1 MSSSLERFISQV
13 NGRGLA
19 KTNSFSVEIS
29 TPPCLQNVT
38 GTIAMPPLLTL
49 FCQSASFPATNIGV
63 RDLKITGPTYKRPYS
78 IDYGGEGI
86 QLTFLVDGQM
96 NIKSY
101 FDLWMNKIINPFEFN
116 AYYDEKETKYTTRID
131 ISQVTKTSTIEL
143 DDVVGKLQSTE
154 DEDETYF
161 VRLQD
166 AFPRNIG
173 LIELDTTA
181 QNSVHK
187 LTVNFAYRIANFRG
201 DIYKEAS
208 WLLAESPQ

>member
-1 MSSSLERFISQV
+1 MTSPLERFISQV
-13 NGRGLA
+13 NNLGLA
-19 KTNSFSVEIS
+19 KTNSFNVEIF
-29 TPPCLQNVT
+29 TPPCIQDVT
-38 GTIAMPPLLTL
+38 GTRKMPSLLTL
-49 FCQSASFPATNIGV
+49 FCQNASFPATNIGV

-86 QLTFLVDGQM
+86 QLTFLVDRQM

-101 FDLWMNKIINPFEFN
+101 FDLWMNKIINPFEFT
-116 AYYDEKETKYTTRID
+116 AYYDEKETKYTTD
-131 ISQVTKTSTIEL
+131 IFIRQVTQTTPPPVGYENL
-143 DDVVGKLQSTE
+143 EGVV

-161 VRLQD
+161 VKLED

-187 LTVNFAYRIANFRG
+187 LTVNFAYRQVRFQG
-201 DIYKEAS
+201 DIYQEGS
-208 WLLAESPQ
+208 WLLTESPQ

>member
-19 KTNSFSVEIS
+19 KTNSFNVEIS
-29 TPPCLQNVT
+29 TPPCIRDVA
-38 GTIAMPPLLTL
+38 GTISMPPLLTL

-63 RDLKITGPTYKRPYS
+63 RELRITGPTYKRPYS

-86 QLTFLVDGQM
+86 QLTFLVDSQM

-101 FDLWMNKIINPFEFN
+101 FDLWMNKIINPLEFN
-116 AYYDEKETKYTTRID
+116 AYYDEKETKYSTRID
-131 ISQVTKTSTIEL
+131 ISQVTKTSTTEL
-143 DDVVGKLQSTE
+143 DDVVGKLQSVE
-154 DEDETYF
+154 DEDDRYF
-161 VRLQD
+161 IRLED

-187 LTVNFAYRIANFRG
+187 LTVNFAYRIVKFQG
-201 DIYKEAS
+201 DIYKEGR
-208 WLLAESPQ
+208 WLLTESPQ